1 MKKMK
6 LKVMLAL
13 MAALVLVPAAVS
25 YAAPAET
32 AEKAKPK
39 KKMAKKPFYTKYAE
53 AMKVAAANEEPVLV
67 LMCFEDNLSKML
79 EKDLLKN
86 PQFAKD
92 YAKSNLVL
100 LKMRLKK
107 DKTGKKVDVRA
118 SFKSENEKRFLE
130 NHGLNEK
137 RAAQL
142 EKLKGEKLTALDA
155 SNYPALVCVTGDA
168 ENQELLFRMDSY
180 DRDGGFGVWLSS
192 LDALLRTKEIEPVVS
207 AAVQKILDDPTAFS
221 GGKKK
226 R

>member
-1 MKKMK
+1 MK
-6 LKVMLAL
+6 LKLMMILAS
-13 MAALVLVPAAVS
+13 ALILAPVAVS
-25 YAAPAET
+25 YAAEAGS

-39 KKMAKKPFYTKYAE
+39 KKMAKKPFYTKYSE

-67 LMCFEDNLSKML
+67 LMCFDQDKRGVML
-79 EKDLLKN
+79 EKEIFKW

-92 YAKSNLVL
+92 YAKNNLVL
-100 LKMRLKK
+100 LKMKLKATK
-107 DKTGKKVDVRA
+107 DGKKVDLKA
-118 SFKSENEKRFLE
+118 SFKTEDEKRFLE

-137 RAAQL
+137 AAAQA
-142 EKLKGEKLTALDA
+142 KQKGDTLTAVDA
-155 SNYPALVCVTGDA
+155 SNYPAVVCVKGDA

-180 DRDGGFGVWLSS
+180 DKDGGPGVWLAS

-207 AAVQKILDDPTAFS
+207 KDIQKILDDPTAFA